1 MPYVSDNLMPEKNPK
16 IIDIEPKHQNK
27 YSFYRTV
34 EHVIKRKK
42 RKKNC
47 SKNSAGH
54 HLLPGKVKMGTEI
67 TQNIYPNK
75 KPPRD

>member
-42 RKKNC
+42 RKKTVV
-47 SKNSAGH
+47 KTA
-54 HLLPGKVKMGTEI
+54 PGTTCFQEK
-67 TQNIYPNK
+67 
-75 KPPRD
+75 